1 MAHCRINSSM
11 SLVTVNS
18 RIVETQQHFL
28 CRHWNHNSGCNM
40 DILWFLE
47 CSIISFSYRVLYYQR
62 FSDRFRYNRIHGQ
75 ENVCHHVFGM
85 RLQPCGNKTPELY
98 PSSIALS
105 QIFQKWSKYPNYQQN
120 KTDGLDVTTEEQIQ

>member
-1 MAHCRINSSM
+1 
-11 SLVTVNS
+11 
-18 RIVETQQHFL
+18 
-28 CRHWNHNSGCNM
+28 M

-105 QIFQKWSKYPNYQQN
+105 QIFQKWSKYPNYQHN